1 MSQYLDPVVARLSM
15 DLGDFASG
23 IARAKALMK
32 SLNTDLNI
40 NTSGLDTAAA
50 KVATLKTALSG
61 LNTTVKVNT
70 DGLGSMAAKTAA
82 VAAGTTAAT
91 AIMING
97 WRLTGT
103 ALHWLIAGGAELA
116 AVTLPALVALGAAVA
131 VMAPAAQNAADHMKA
146 VYTATQASGQ
156 MFGVTAGQAVG
167 LTHSL
172 QAVQQ
177 AAAPSVFGALGSAI
191 ITVNERFGTLG
202 QTGLQVARI
211 FQTFMA
217 KVSLDFG
224 PGGALGG
231 TMDKLLGNMTRDLTG
246 LGQIFGNVLHTVANF
261 ASSMPGL
268 AEVLLKVLTGVT
280 SFASHLSGIAGP
292 VLTAAMAFEEFNRWG
307 GLVAATLT
315 RVGLAGASLEGGIFS
330 FTRMASVIKGLAS
343 VLPMV
348 VSQVGALVARF
359 SESGGEAM
367 AGFATSLE
375 NSINGLSTF
384 GAVAGG
390 AAAVGLGV
398 LIYKLATAKSSVLQ
412 LAQSLQ
418 QSVEQASN
426 LNAFQVIISN
436 VQQLNAQL
444 PQVTENFR
452 AIARQNFG
460 AAVSTL
466 GELSGAVKQQI
477 GDLANIAQ
485 GAQAVSKAYGT
496 GFAGALQL
504 ADMANV
510 KLADWGKNSALI
522 MAQINGVVA
531 GFKAMG
537 APLTAVG
544 SDINALGIQS
554 ALASSQVSQLNSAW
568 DQFIGNL
575 TGGTSGLAA
584 LNLDLGNLT
593 TGVNNV
599 TNVLGKAK
607 SISLSIKTFASDLT
621 SFAGNGAQAWQN
633 FNKVISGSG
642 QQLIDWLRTAGAEGA
657 VSGAQ
662 FKQGVLDMAS
672 ALVPLAADSKTA
684 QAEVLGLV
692 AQIDPS
698 INTWAK
704 LGAAIRQSGA
714 SIGGLGSIV
723 SQGTQA
729 MANMQAV
736 ASKLGNVLNSALTSA
751 LQSAQVQASGAAG
764 AMEKYSAALMS
775 GNKAAAAADYKGLIS
790 DLEKLGLSAQQ
801 AAALIASV
809 TQNLNGIPSSK
820 TSTVYV
826 NTVYTQSGAA
836 ANPSVY
842 TRLPGHAAGTPS
854 APAGW
859 AWVGEAGPELVRFRG
874 GETVLPNQVSR
885 GFADGAGGFVNHVTV
900 HLDGKQIYS
909 AVQKQS
915 LGTQR
920 RTGHN
925 GMQRRTR

>member
-1 MSQYLDPVVARLSM
+1 
-15 DLGDFASG
+15 
-23 IARAKALMK
+23 
-32 SLNTDLNI
+32 
-40 NTSGLDTAAA
+40 
-50 KVATLKTALSG
+50 
-61 LNTTVKVNT
+61 
-70 DGLGSMAAKTAA
+70 MAA
-82 VAAGTTAAT
+82 
-91 AIMING
+91 
-97 WRLTGT
+97 
-103 ALHWLIAGGAELA
+103 
-116 AVTLPALVALGAAVA
+116 
-131 VMAPAAQNAADHMKA
+131 
-146 VYTATQASGQ
+146 
-156 MFGVTAGQAVG
+156 
-167 LTHSL
+167 
-172 QAVQQ
+172 
-177 AAAPSVFGALGSAI
+177 
-191 ITVNERFGTLG
+191 
-202 QTGLQVARI
+202 
-211 FQTFMA
+211 
-217 KVSLDFG
+217 
-224 PGGALGG
+224 
-231 TMDKLLGNMTRDLTG
+231 
-246 LGQIFGNVLHTVANF
+246 
-261 ASSMPGL
+261 
-268 AEVLLKVLTGVT
+268 
-280 SFASHLSGIAGP
+280 
-292 VLTAAMAFEEFNRWG
+292 
-307 GLVAATLT
+307 
-315 RVGLAGASLEGGIFS
+315 
-330 FTRMASVIKGLAS
+330 
-343 VLPMV
+343 
-348 VSQVGALVARF
+348 
-359 SESGGEAM
+359 
-367 AGFATSLE
+367 FATSLE

-398 LIYKLATAKSSVLQ
+398 LIYKLATAKDSVLQ
-412 LAQSLQ
+412 LSQSLQ

-426 LNAFQVIISN
+426 LNAFQVIIQN

-444 PQVTENFR
+444 PQVTQNFR

-460 AAVSTL
+460 AATSAMS
-466 GELSGAVKQQI
+466 ELSGAVKQQI

-496 GFAGALQL
+496 GFSGALQL

-522 MAQINGVVA
+522 MAQINGVVQ

-544 SDINALGIQS
+544 SDITALGIQS

-633 FNKVISGSG
+633 FNKVVSGSG
-642 QQLIDWLRTAGAEGA
+642 QQLIDWMRTAGAEGA

-704 LGAAIRQSGA
+704 LGAAIKQSGA

-764 AMEKYSAALMS
+764 AMEKYSAALMN
-775 GNKAAAAADYKGLIS
+775 GNKAAAAADYKSLIG

-826 NTVYTQSGAA
+826 NTVYTASGSS
-836 ANPSVY
+836 ANPSQY
-842 TRLPGHAAGTPS
+842 TRLPGHAAGTPAAQS
-854 APAGW
+854 GW
-859 AWVGEAGPELVRFRG
+859 AWVGELGPELVKFNG
-874 GETVLPNQVSR
+874 GETVVPHNVSM
-885 GFADGAGGFVNHVTV
+885 GYAGGAGGLPDIHVSVN
-900 HLDGKQIYS
+900 LDGRQIYS
-909 AVQKQS
+909 AIQRQS
-915 LGTQR
+915 TGAQR
-920 RTGHN
+920 RTGHT
-925 GMQRRTR
+925 GLQRRTR